1 MKKIFCFVAAA
12 LISLSALAVDGV
24 NVMASG
30 LKATFNDDVTEMTI
44 DYVLNTAATS
54 LDIEFYDADNDIVAA
69 IEDLTAD
76 SLLAAGAHR
85 LTIEI
90 PVDDLEEGTFTWGI
104 HAYGGTTVFEN
115 KLSMDDMRY
124 HYYLPQD
131 VVVDNNFE
139 SDFFGRVY
147 VDNSVDGASD
157 GMTDATKGQVRGIYI
172 YDSQMN
178 FVNGQDTAFL
188 GYDGGLG
195 GNRDDRNALK
205 RLSIDENGYIY
216 VANGVSNAQG
226 VYRMDPANP
235 GNPFVLVR
243 ATTANVNAVEVV
255 GNKLYTFEG
264 GYAANSGSVLVDTYN
279 VYDIT
284 TIPSNSVVT
293 SVAASTYTVA
303 NADVSIR
310 SDHRGGLWIAQHRY
324 SCDGN
329 NALTHLNE
337 SGTIDFQI
345 GSGENTDLLANTD
358 GGLSYRGTLGVSVDG
373 NMLAISSNRRAVVFT
388 IAWSEDGVPSLTKL
402 CETPKIGANIDGI
415 AFDVADNMYMASAS
429 AEVLHMYP
437 IAKEQG
443 SNHSLVMA
451 PSKYAFTIEEPTTEE
466 AIVYDV
472 AQAIAAADAST
483 ISEND
488 SIIVRGVITKIEFKG
503 TNFSRYGS
511 ANIYVAD
518 ATGAEGSF
526 EFYNCY
532 SLLADTFRTSD
543 PAYDATSSSWTQF
556 QSVTDGNGV
565 TVHVGDTVIAEGKYK
580 KYNTT
585 YELNTGCYL
594 IDIKPFVEEAPERE
608 LTYFAVNLPTLN
620 RPADNQIEMIG
631 TFEEGAIDLEK
642 LDNGWFIYHNDNPL
656 IHAAAEETFKLRDK
670 TNTNMVLCQKVGDN
684 WVQAIFTFGDD
695 WEAEPDG
702 YKGSGP
708 CMWYEKDLTDDA
720 LYAWMEGMPEPEPEP
735 TAVENVVVNTKAQK
749 VMIDGVLY
757 IVRDN
762 KMYNVQGAELK

>member
-12 LISLSALAVDGV
+12 LVSLSALAVDGV

-44 DYVLNTAATS
+44 NYVLNTPATS
-54 LDIEFYDADNDIVAA
+54 LDIEFYDADNEIVAS

-104 HAYGGTTVFEN
+104 HAYGAATVFEN
-115 KLSMDDMRY
+115 KLPVGDPKYSF
-124 HYYLPQD
+124 YLPQD
-131 VVVDNNFE
+131 VVVDNSFE
-139 SDFFGRVY
+139 SDYFGRIY
-147 VDNSVDGASD
+147 VSESCDGLGQTGAANIGGSV
-157 GMTDATKGQVRGIYI
+157 TTQNQTRGIFI
-172 YDSQMN
+172 YDQQLNLLSSN
-178 FVNGQDTAFL
+178 PDSALV
-188 GYDGGLG
+188 GYEGGITG
-195 GNRDDRNALK
+195 GDRLARSGGFK
-205 RLSIDENGYIY
+205 RLAIDEQGYLYI
-216 VANGVSNAQG
+216 GSRDETLKG
-226 VYRMDPANP
+226 VYRMDPAAPQN
-235 GNPFVLVR
+235 NFVQVLAGAYAVDALDIVGSKMYTIEDLGGETGGQINTYDMTTVPVGAPSKTWVAGELNLV
-243 ATTANVNAVEVV
+243 
-255 GNKLYTFEG
+255 
-264 GYAANSGSVLVDTYN
+264 NSDE
-279 VYDIT
+279 
-284 TIPSNSVVT
+284 
-293 SVAASTYTVA
+293 
-303 NADVSIR
+303 SIR
-310 SDHRGGLWIAQHRY
+310 SDRNEGFWIVQHRY
-324 SCDGN
+324 APDVYP
-329 NALTHLNE
+329 ALTHLKKN
-337 SGTIDFQI
+337 GARDYQID
-345 GSGENTDLLANTD
+345 GSHNTDLLSNTD
-358 GGLSYRGTLGVSVDG
+358 GGLSYRGTLGVSLDG
-373 NMLAISSNRRAVVFT
+373 SLIAISSNRRAVVFAVQFGDS
-388 IAWSEDGVPSLTKL
+388 IKLTKV
-402 CETPKIGANIDGI
+402 CETPAIGGNIDGI
-415 AFDVADNMYMASAS
+415 AFDAADNLYVASAS
-429 AEVLHMYP
+429 AEQFHMYP
-437 IAKEQG
+437 ISKGVGE
-443 SNHSLVMA
+443 NNCLVLA

-472 AQAIAAADAST
+472 AQAIAAADSST

-532 SLLADTFRTSD
+532 SMLADTFRTSD

-608 LTYFAVNLPTLN
+608 LTKVGFHFPELN
-620 RPADNQIEMIG
+620 QPADNNIEMVG
-631 TFEEGAIDLEK
+631 SFEEGTMDMEK
-642 LDNGWFIYHNDNPL
+642 IIETGWFLTYSF
-656 IHAAAEETFKLRDK
+656 IHAAEEETFKFRDK
-670 TNTNMVLCQKVGDN
+670 TNTDMVLCKKVGDN
-684 WVQAIFTFGDD
+684 WVQAIFTFGDLWNAD
-695 WEAEPDG
+695 TWHGDA
-702 YKGSGP
+702 
-708 CMWYEKDLTDDA
+708 CMLIELDIHDSE
-720 LYAWMEGMPEPEPEP
+720 LYAWMEGMPEPEPEV